1 MPTDSNNQ
9 QSLEQQLALSQ
20 ARLRKLEADFVAEK
34 EANKEVVIQLQKA
47 LAIKAEFTAHV
58 NHELRTPL
66 NGMLPMIEMILRSEL
81 SAETRE
87 YVLTLR
93 EAGLSLLN
101 IINDVLDF
109 SKIEAGRLEVASVQF
124 SLEETLEGVAQ
135 ILAPAASSK
144 NLLMLSVIDKD
155 VPETVIGDPQKI
167 RQVLLNLC
175 GNAIKF
181 TETGIVT
188 LKVSSVK
195 PADKPRQLL
204 FTVTDSGPG
213 ISPDLMAHLF
223 EPFFQGPVAKENNTT
238 GTGLGLSIS
247 KRLTE
252 LMCGRMF
259 VDSTLNV
266 GSTFGFYLPQEEPAN
281 QEILRVWAS
290 PQISPSPLAPLRTR
304 VEPITFNLS
313 AVTLEPVHDGRFAIA
328 DLLKTFDL
336 TARPSDTAQGV
347 YAILAAKTTN
357 QASSTPAM
365 TAVFLDTV
373 RLKDECLKLQAM
385 LNNSALV
392 HSVKL
397 VEVVAHDSLSSK
409 SQSKREQET
418 LTIQMPMRRQVVT
431 NCLSKLTNKT
441 DFHAALRSGQSTTLG
456 LEALA
461 SVKAAAAL
469 LSRGE
474 KKQALVADDNKL
486 NQRVAF
492 IFLSDLGFE
501 IDLVANGIEAVRA
514 FKKKHYDLVFLDCQ
528 MPTLDGFEAAKIIK
542 EIQQRRG
549 VPVPLIAVT
558 ASALEGSREH
568 CLANGM
574 DDYISKPID
583 PDSLEKV
590 VTNWLGNSF
599 MRDTPS
605 RATQINNITSGTFV
619 CQQAN
624 FVKLRKM
631 YSEKQLKGILSLF
644 RENCKAD
651 LAELKLL
658 LSNGELALFRQRLE
672 RFKDCCEIIDAVHM
686 AKLCLRLGEA
696 TKQCEQSIALEQMEK
711 LSYLALELDKE
722 LESALADRS
731 TYTLPTISNP
741 K

>member
-1 MPTDSNNQ
+1 MPTDSNNH
-9 QSLEQQLALSQ
+9 QSLEEQLALSQ
-20 ARLRKLEADFVAEK
+20 ARLRKLEADFVAER
-34 EANKEVVIQLQKA
+34 EANKEVVIQLQHA

-66 NGMLPMIEMILRSEL
+66 NGMLPMIEMILRSDL
-81 SAETRE
+81 SPETRE

-155 VPETVIGDPQKI
+155 LPETVIGDPQKI
-167 RQVLLNLC
+167 RQALLNLC

-195 PADKPRQLL
+195 PANKSRQLL

-247 KRLTE
+247 KRLIE

-290 PQISPSPLAPLRTR
+290 PQVTPSPLAPERTI
-304 VEPITFNLS
+304 VEPIIFNLS

-336 TARPSDTAQGV
+336 TARSSDTAQGV

-357 QASSTPAM
+357 QQSPTPGM

-373 RLKDECLKLQAM
+373 RLKDDCLRLRAL
-385 LNNSALV
+385 LNDSALV

-409 SQSKREQET
+409 SQSKLEEEI
-418 LTIQMPMRRQVVT
+418 LTIPMPLRRQVVT

-441 DFHAALRSGQSTTLG
+441 EFHATIRAGQSTTLG

-469 LSRGE
+469 LCRGE

-492 IFLSDLGFE
+492 IFLTDLGFE
-501 IDLVANGIEAVRA
+501 VDLVGNGIEAVRA

-549 VPVPLIAVT
+549 IPVPLIAVT

-599 MRDTPS
+599 IRDTPS

-658 LSNGELALFRQRLE
+658 LSNSELALFQQKLE

-686 AKLCLRLGEA
+686 AKLCLRLEEA
-696 TKQCEQSIALEQMEK
+696 TKQCNQSIALEQMEK
-711 LSYLALELDKE
+711 LSHLALELDKE

-731 TYTLPTISNP
+731 TYTLPTISHP

>member
-1 MPTDSNNQ
+1 MPTDANDQLN
-9 QSLEQQLALSQ
+9 LEQQLALSQ
-20 ARLRKLEADFVAEK
+20 ARLKKLEADFAAER
-34 EANKEVVIQLQKA
+34 ETNKEIVVQLKNA
-47 LAIKAEFTAHV
+47 LAIKAEFVAHV

-66 NGMLPMIEMILRSEL
+66 NGMLPMIEMILRADL
-81 SAETRE
+81 PPETRE

-93 EAGLSLLN
+93 EAGMSLLN

-124 SLEETLEGVAQ
+124 DLAETIEGVAQ

-144 NLLMLSVIDKD
+144 NILLLSVIDKD

-181 TETGIVT
+181 TETGNVT

-195 PADKPRQLL
+195 PVDRPRQLL
-204 FTVTDSGPG
+204 FTVSDSGPG
-213 ISPDLMAHLF
+213 ISPELMSHLF
-223 EPFFQGPVAKENNTT
+223 EPFFQGPVARKNHTA

-247 KRLTE
+247 KRLVE
-252 LMCGRMF
+252 LMSGKMF
-259 VDSTLNV
+259 VDSTLAV

-281 QEILRVWAS
+281 QEILRVWAI
-290 PQISPSPLAPLRTR
+290 PQVSPSPLAPEQTN
-304 VEPITFNLS
+304 VAPQVSNLS
-313 AVTLEPVHDGRFAIA
+313 AMTLEPVHDGRAAIA

-336 TARPSDTAQGV
+336 ATGSSDTAQGV
-347 YAILAAKTTN
+347 FAILAAKPNKAPTN
-357 QASSTPAM
+357 NAIT
-365 TAVFLDTV
+365 VIFLDTV
-373 RLKDECLKLQAM
+373 RLRDECHKLRSM
-385 LNNSALV
+385 ISTSALV

-397 VEVVAHDSLSSK
+397 VEVVAQDGLAPVGK
-409 SQSKREQET
+409 SNQDQEI
-418 LTIQMPMRRQVVT
+418 LTIPMPMRRQVVT
-431 NCLSKLTNKT
+431 SCLSKLTNQKA
-441 DFHAALRSGQSTTLG
+441 FLALTRAGQSTTLG
-456 LEALA
+456 LEAFA

-469 LSRGE
+469 LLRGQ
-474 KKQALVADDNKL
+474 KKQVLVADDNKL
-486 NQRVAF
+486 NQRVAS
-492 IFLSDLGFE
+492 IFLTDLGFE
-501 IDLVANGIEAVRA
+501 TDLAANGIEAVRA
-514 FKKKHYDLVFLDCQ
+514 FKRKHYDLVFLDCQ
-528 MPTLDGFEAAKIIK
+528 MPILDGFEAAKIIK

-549 VPVPLIAVT
+549 VAVPIVAVT

-583 PDSLEKV
+583 PNSLEKI

-624 FVKLRKM
+624 FIKLRKL
-631 YSEKQLKGILSLF
+631 YSEQQLKGILSLF

-651 LAELKLL
+651 LAELQSLL
-658 LSNGELALFRQRLE
+658 DAQELTLFRQRLE
-672 RFKDCCEIIDAVHM
+672 RFKDCCEIIDAVHI
-686 AKLCLRLGEA
+686 AKLCIRVGES
-696 TKQCEQSIALEQMEK
+696 TKQSDQTIAREQMEK
-711 LSYLALELDKE
+711 LSNLVMVLDNE

-731 TYTLPTISNP
+731 TYTLPTIGNP

>member
-1 MPTDSNNQ
+1 MPTDANDQ

-20 ARLRKLEADFVAEK
+20 ARLKKLEADFAAEI
-34 EANKEVVIQLQKA
+34 ETNKEVVIQLKSA
-47 LAIKAEFTAHV
+47 LAIKAEFVAHV

-66 NGMLPMIEMILRSEL
+66 NGMLPMIEMILRAEL
-81 SAETRE
+81 PPETRE

-93 EAGLSLLN
+93 EAGMSLLN

-124 SLEETLEGVAQ
+124 DLAETVEGVAQ

-144 NLLMLSVIDKD
+144 NILLLSAIDKD

-188 LKVSSVK
+188 LKVSTVK
-195 PADKPRQLL
+195 PPDRPRQLL
-204 FTVTDSGPG
+204 FTVNDSGPG
-213 ISPDLMAHLF
+213 ISHELMSHLF
-223 EPFFQGPVAKENNTT
+223 EPFFQGPVARENHTA

-247 KRLTE
+247 KRLVE
-252 LMCGRMF
+252 LMSGKMF
-259 VDSTLNV
+259 VDSTLAV

-290 PQISPSPLAPLRTR
+290 PQISPSPLAPERTGIAPR
-304 VEPITFNLS
+304 QSNLS
-313 AVTLEPVHDGRFAIA
+313 AITLEPIHDGRSAIT
-328 DLLKTFDL
+328 DVLKNFDL
-336 TARPSDTAQGV
+336 PTCSGDTAQGIYTV
-347 YAILAAKTTN
+347 LAAKAAN
-357 QASSTPAM
+357 QAQNNSTIAV
-365 TAVFLDTV
+365 VFLDTV
-373 RLKDECLKLQAM
+373 RLKDECHKLRSM
-385 LNNSALV
+385 VTNSAFV

-397 VEVVAHDSLSSK
+397 VEVVSQDSLTPASS
-409 SQSKREQET
+409 SNQDHEI
-418 LTIQMPMRRQVVT
+418 LTIPMPLRRQVVT
-431 NCLSKLTNKT
+431 NCLSKITNQKEFRT
-441 DFHAALRSGQSTTLG
+441 ITRAGQSTTLG
-456 LEALA
+456 LEACA
-461 SVKAAAAL
+461 SVKAAAAEL
-469 LSRGE
+469 LRGE
-474 KKQALVADDNKL
+474 KKQVLVADDNKL

-492 IFLSDLGFE
+492 IFLTDLGFE
-501 IDLVANGIEAVRA
+501 TDLTSNGIEAVRA

-528 MPTLDGFEAAKIIK
+528 MPVLDGFEAAKIIK

-549 VPVPLIAVT
+549 VAVPIIAVT

-583 PDSLEKV
+583 PNSLEKV
-590 VTNWLGNSF
+590 VTNWLGNTF
-599 MRDTPS
+599 MRDTPP
-605 RATQINNITSGTFV
+605 RATPVNNINSGTFV

-624 FVKLRKM
+624 FIKLRKL
-631 YSEKQLKGILSLF
+631 YSEQQLKGILSLF

-651 LAELKLL
+651 LAELQLL
-658 LSNGELALFRQRLE
+658 LAAQELTLFRQRLE
-672 RFKDCCEIIDAVHM
+672 RFKDCCEIIDAVHI
-686 AKLCLRLGEA
+686 AKLCIRVGES
-696 TKQCEQSIALEQMEK
+696 TKQNDLSIARQQMEQ
-711 LSYLALELDKE
+711 LSNLVMVLDNE

-731 TYTLPTISNP
+731 TYTLPIISNP